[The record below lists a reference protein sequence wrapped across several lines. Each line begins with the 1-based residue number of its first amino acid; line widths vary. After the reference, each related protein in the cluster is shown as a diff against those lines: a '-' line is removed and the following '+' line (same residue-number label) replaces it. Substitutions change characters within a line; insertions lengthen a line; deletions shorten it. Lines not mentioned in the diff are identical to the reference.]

1 MHNYV
6 NECFERNWWYIFKK
20 ADLKFLSFSLRK
32 RRERYKWIHS
42 RNFAGI
48 APIPTPAI
56 FPFTIVA
63 KRRDGTQSVALASVV
78 STFSLSLSLPRY
90 SFSLNKL
97 EADILQGRPGQLHK
111 KTWLHTCGNSPRPSF
126 PLGPGPLSTPACY
139 HFSLP
144 RERHPAV
151 MRSFTPLA
159 NVTMS
164 FCSRGKPLHFLSHCI
179 HTLPL

>member
-1 MHNYV
+1 MGNVTNGFTLVISPELHRFLLRQYFRSPLLRK
-6 NECFERNWWYIFKK
+6 EETERK
-20 ADLKFLSFSLRK
+20 ASLWGASLLLSFSL
-32 RRERYKWIHS
+32 S
-42 RNFAGI
+42 RH
-48 APIPTPAI
+48 
-56 FPFTIVA
+56 
-63 KRRDGTQSVALASVV
+63 
-78 STFSLSLSLPRY
+78 
-90 SFSLNKL
+90 SFSLNKF

-111 KTWLHTCGNSPRPSF
+111 KTRLHTCGNSPRPSF

-151 MRSFTPLA
+151 MRSFTLLA